1 MKQRLVIAMINKD
14 LVIIG
19 GGSAGLAAA
28 IEAYDNGIKDIL
40 VLEKDND
47 LGGILNQCI
56 HNGFGLQE
64 FKEQNTQ
71 KDLLFS
77 LKKETLNI
85 NLIV

>member
-40 VLEKDND
+40 VLEKDNY
-47 LGGILNQCI
+47 
-56 HNGFGLQE
+56 
-64 FKEQNTQ
+64 
-71 KDLLFS
+71 
-77 LKKETLNI
+77 
-85 NLIV
+85 